1 MLRLEWIPTS
11 VRLERRTTNMVDPHS
26 QLDCAA
32 LKSQSQRAHE
42 FTYGTEQVDTGGRAN
57 GRRHCAREAAATLH
71 SSAKGR
77 DEHAPWV
84 RLHLAPWNSRKLAP
98 LVGASLSTAPSQR
111 QTHTCRCLV
120 LVVSTVHSSA
130 KKTAGPV

>member
-77 DEHAPWV
+77 DEHARTLGPPPPCIV
-84 RLHLAPWNSRKLAP
+84 EQVQACSISR
-98 LVGASLSTAPSQR
+98 SLI
-111 QTHTCRCLV
+111 CM
-120 LVVSTVHSSA
+120 
-130 KKTAGPV
+130 